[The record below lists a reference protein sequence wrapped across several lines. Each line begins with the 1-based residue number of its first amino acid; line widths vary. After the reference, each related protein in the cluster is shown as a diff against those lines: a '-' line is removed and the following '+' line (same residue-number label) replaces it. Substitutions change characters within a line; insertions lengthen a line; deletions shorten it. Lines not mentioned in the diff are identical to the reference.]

1 MKLKEV
7 RNFCIIAHIDH
18 GKSTLA
24 DRILEHTNA
33 IPDREMREQV
43 LDTMDLERERGITI
57 KAQSIQSTY
66 KSLDGEEYILNLIDT
81 PGHVDFAYEVSRSL
95 TACEGAV
102 LVVDAVQGVEAQT
115 LANVYLALEHD
126 LDIVPVINKVDLPN
140 ARVEEVRHQIEEI
153 IGLDAENA
161 IITSAKEGIGTQD
174 VLEAVVQRIRPPDG
188 DPSKPLKAL
197 IFDSSYDH
205 YQGVVI
211 TARVFDGTV
220 RRGMSISMM
229 SAGKTYEVAEAGIF
243 KPDATPTDELSAGS
257 VGYILAG
264 IRQIDD
270 VKVGDTLTSTA
281 QPASE
286 SLPGFRELQPMVFC
300 GLYPT
305 NTDDY
310 VTLKDALERLKLNDA
325 SFVYEPESSPA
336 LTFGFRC
343 GFLGT
348 LHMEII
354 QERLEREYDLDLIA
368 TAPSVK
374 YKIIKT
380 DGNTVEVDNPSKLPE
395 PNEMERIEEP
405 FITAS
410 IMLPNQYVGAIM
422 ELCQARR
429 GAFKGL
435 EYFDGSRALISYDLP
450 LAEIV
455 MEFYD
460 RLKSLT
466 RGYGSMDYEIGEYRA
481 SDLVKLDIL
490 IHGNS
495 VDALSAIVHR
505 DKAYNR
511 GRALVEKLKDVIPR
525 QLFEV
530 PIQAAIGSRVIARE
544 NIRPLR
550 KDVLAKLYGGD
561 VTRKRKLLE
570 KQKAGKKRMKQI
582 GDVAIPQEAFMAV
595 LSVD

>member
-1 MKLKEV
+1 MGLKEV

-24 DRILEHTNA
+24 DRILEYTKT
-33 IPDREMREQV
+33 IPPREMREQV

-57 KAQSIQSTY
+57 KAQSIQSKY
-66 KSLDGEEYILNLIDT
+66 KSLDGKEYILNLIDT

-115 LANVYLALEHD
+115 LANVYLALEHN
-126 LDIVPVINKVDLPN
+126 LDIVTVINKVDLPN

-153 IGLDAENA
+153 IGLEADEA
-161 IITSAKEGIGTQD
+161 IAASAKEGIGTQN
-174 VLEAVVQRIRPPDG
+174 VLEAVIQKIRPPDG
-188 DPSKPLKAL
+188 SDSRPLKAL

-205 YQGVVI
+205 YRGVVV
-211 TARVFDGTV
+211 TARIFDGKV
-220 RRGMSISMM
+220 RPGMKITMM
-229 SAGKTYEVAEAGIF
+229 STGKAYEVVEVGIF
-243 KPDATPTDELSAGS
+243 KPDATPTDELIAGA

-264 IRQIDD
+264 VRQIDD
-270 VKVGDTLTSTA
+270 VKVGDTITA
-281 QPASE
+281 TDDPVSVP
-286 SLPGFRELQPMVFC
+286 LLGYKELQPMVFC
-300 GLYPT
+300 GLYPAD
-305 NTDDY
+305 TDY
-310 VTLKDALERLKLNDA
+310 YGTLRDALQKLKLNDA

-374 YKIIKT
+374 YKVVKT
-380 DGNTVEVDNPSKLPE
+380 NGSVVEVANPSKLPD
-395 PNEMERIEEP
+395 PNDIERIEEP
-405 FITAS
+405 FITTD
-410 IMLPNQYVGAIM
+410 IMLPSQYVGAIM
-422 ELCQARR
+422 ELCQVRR
-429 GAFKGL
+429 GMFKGI
-435 EYFDGSRALISYDLP
+435 EYFDGSRALIHYELP

-481 SDLVKLDIL
+481 SDLVRLNIL
-490 IHGNS
+490 IHGDS
-495 VDALSAIVHR
+495 IDALSTIVHR
-505 DKAYNR
+505 EKAYNR

-530 PIQAAIGSRVIARE
+530 PIQAAIGGRVIARE
-544 NIRPLR
+544 SIRPLR
-550 KDVLAKLYGGD
+550 KDVIAKLYGGD

-570 KQKAGKKRMKQI
+570 KQKAGKKRMRQI
-582 GDVAIPQEAFMAV
+582 GNVTIPQEAFMAV